1 MLFFCGYLSIVNFTN
16 FYSNNTS
23 KFLSYLTEKNYEKN
37 GVSEITTE
45 YMNKYGYDGII
56 SFGGP
61 FVYGYANL
69 GWTNSLILPNESDWW
84 NPEFGYTKAVNL
96 FLDKNPDVFL
106 SLGTLENMSYYYN
119 SNDNNSILFFNNYVS
134 ENYTNIKTEYEKY
147 NLYFYK
153 KIDVF
158 N

>member
-1 MLFFCGYLSIVNFTN
+1 
-16 FYSNNTS
+16 
-23 KFLSYLTEKNYEKN
+23 
-37 GVSEITTE
+37 
-45 YMNKYGYDGII
+45 
-56 SFGGP
+56 
-61 FVYGYANL
+61 
-69 GWTNSLILPNESDWW
+69 
-84 NPEFGYTKAVNL
+84 
-96 FLDKNPDVFL
+96 
-106 SLGTLENMSYYYN
+106 MSYYYN